1 MTHCQFTEY
10 SAGDAVSCRIDI
22 LISREKIKTQRG
34 CVAFFRSQSRGM
46 WLIQEPQTQFPALS
60 STIPLL
66 CLTPPPLLS
75 PHLLMITFTYNRCSL
90 LQHPWLV
97 TWHSMGLR
105 HPMQFH
111 CQKRL
116 TLETP
121 QVPLLWQQQWKPPI
135 SVTKLFQV
143 MLMECEQVKCVRKR
157 RIRFGL

>member
-1 MTHCQFTEY
+1 MTRCQFTEC

-22 LISREKIKTQRG
+22 LISCEKIKTQRG

-66 CLTPPPLLS
+66 CLSPPPLLS
-75 PHLLMITFTYNRCSL
+75 PHLLMITSTYNRCGL

-105 HPMQFH
+105 RPMQFH
-111 CQKRL
+111 CSREAY
-116 TLETP
+116 TRDPTGAT
-121 QVPLLWQQQWKPPI
+121 
-135 SVTKLFQV
+135 SVTATVETTHFCDQA
-143 MLMECEQVKCVRKR
+143 
-157 RIRFGL
+157 FPGDADGA